1 MYEKEVRVIDNFI
14 EKSKSENKNI
24 TFADLIKELNY

>member
-1 MYEKEVRVIDNFI
+1 MYEKEVRAVDNFI

-24 TFADLIKELNY
+24 TFADIIKELKY